1 MMKRIIRENTLST
14 KQHYEFE
21 GTDEQKTDEAW
32 EVTCGYLGAKQK
44 KTLEGMRSQM
54 EQQSAWGQLD
64 KVVTMSMLVTG
75 MDGHYPYRALTEF
88 FEGKRKFS

>member
-1 MMKRIIRENTLST
+1 MKRIIRENTLST

-44 KTLEGMRSQM
+44 AKLEWSRDEDDIPAENAAFIACIILGVS
-54 EQQSAWGQLD
+54 GD
-64 KVVTMSMLVTG
+64 
-75 MDGHYPYRALTEF
+75 YPYRAMLEF
-88 FEGKRKFS
+88 FEGKREFS